1 MVCAAVGHLR
11 PPMMCNVAT
20 QYCLRL
26 FVKAGYL
33 FRVNQA
39 DWEKALTT
47 NIVWRP
53 LVVTGAAVV
62 MVIGTL
68 AGFGLLGTR
77 VEESSGGA
85 FAADATLLTP
95 ATRAFSLWS
104 LIYLGLL
111 GYVIWQW
118 RALDSPRAARLAWPA
133 AASMLLNA
141 LWLGVTQLGWLW
153 PSVVVILA
161 LAVVLGVLVRW
172 LGESPPTSRIEAVVV
187 DGTFGVYLGWV
198 SVASVANIT
207 AVLVDAGIDPGA
219 PWAEVLAV
227 AVLAVAALLGVGYT
241 ARLGGRWAI
250 AAAMAWALAW
260 IAVGRL
266 AGPLYSNVTAVAAI
280 LAAMAILAATAV
292 LRRSDPVPL
301 PVRSG
306 AGHG

>member
-1 MVCAAVGHLR
+1 M
-11 PPMMCNVAT
+11 T
-20 QYCLRL
+20 E
-26 FVKAGYL
+26 
-33 FRVNQA
+33 
-39 DWEKALTT
+39 WEKALTEQR
-47 NIVWRP
+47 IWRP
-53 LVVTGAAVV
+53 LVVTGSAVV

-95 ATRAFSLWS
+95 ATPAFSLWS

-118 RALDSPRAARLAWPA
+118 RALDSPRAARIAWPA

-153 PSVVVILA
+153 PSVAVILTLA
-161 LAVVLGVLVRW
+161 LVLGVLVRR
-172 LGESPPTSRIEAVVV
+172 LGAHPPTSRLEAVVV

-227 AVLAVAALLGVGYT
+227 AVLVGAALLGIVYA

-266 AGPLYSNVTAVAAI
+266 AGPLYSTATAVAAV
-280 LAAMAILAATAV
+280 LAGVAVLAATAV
-292 LRRSDPVPL
+292 LRRADPVPF
-301 PVRSG
+301 PARSG